1 MLDQAKTLIDYLTY
15 SVCFRGD
22 PTWIASYGTK
32 IKTYNKAGLGEDVKT
47 YYVCQFPYW
56 ERRRVF
62 MLNRF
67 KIKNL

>member
-32 IKTYNKAGLGEDVKT
+32 IKTYNKAGLGEAVKT
-47 YYVCQFPYW
+47 YSGSAGKDFC
-56 ERRRVF
+56 
-62 MLNRF
+62 
-67 KIKNL
+67 